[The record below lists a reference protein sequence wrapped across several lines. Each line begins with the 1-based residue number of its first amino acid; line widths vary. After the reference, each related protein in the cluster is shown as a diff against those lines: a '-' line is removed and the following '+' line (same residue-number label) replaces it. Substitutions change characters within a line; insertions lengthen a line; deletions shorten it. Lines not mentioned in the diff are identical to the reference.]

1 MSVVESECLY
11 ECTVPATSSHLVQ
24 NDKPK
29 SQSSLDVSLVA
40 WTVTCGSVEQL
51 VGTGGGRCR
60 NTIVNGR
67 SVCLSLIRAVAR
79 IYIVRVNDEP

>member
-1 MSVVESECLY
+1 MSLRIHG
-11 ECTVPATSSHLVQ
+11 ARHKLAHRA

-67 SVCLSLIRAVAR
+67 SVYMSLIRAVSWIAAR
-79 IYIVRVNDEP
+79 IYSLG